1 MSAPG
6 RTWHGHFRSETRR
19 PQLNNCVISDL
30 REQVE
35 ALLIWAEST
44 HAANW
49 RLTEEERAFMASVS
63 ELFGVSIPLGT
74 FGTADRAASFLRVV
88 ALALQG

>member
-6 RTWHGHFRSETRR
+6 RTWHGDARPAIRR
-19 PQLNNCVISDL
+19 PKADSQGISDV

-35 ALLIWAEST
+35 ALLAWAEST
-44 HAANW
+44 QPNAW
-49 RLTEEERAFMASVS
+49 RLTEEERAFMDSVS

-74 FGTADRAASFLRVV
+74 FGSADRAASFLRVV
-88 ALALQG
+88 ALALQS

>member
-6 RTWHGHFRSETRR
+6 RTWHGHARPEARR
-19 PQLNNCVISDL
+19 PEVKSQGISDL

-35 ALLIWAEST
+35 ALLAWAEST
-44 HAANW
+44 QPGGW
-49 RLTEEERAFMASVS
+49 WLTEEERAFMDSVS

-74 FGTADRAASFLRVV
+74 FGSADRAASFLRIV